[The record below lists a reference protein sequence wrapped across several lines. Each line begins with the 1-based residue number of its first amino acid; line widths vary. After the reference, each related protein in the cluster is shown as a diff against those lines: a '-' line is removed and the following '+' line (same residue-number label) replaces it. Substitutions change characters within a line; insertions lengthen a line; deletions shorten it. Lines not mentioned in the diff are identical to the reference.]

1 MMIRLFVHV
10 DAETELEKLWVVAP
24 KAAARISVILE
35 ELEGNQDLQDR
46 LTQHDFG
53 NHRSADFHV
62 SKWLDQW
69 NKGKDLWR
77 LKVWDLED
85 KGLKY
90 RVVYAFLPR
99 KSQYHVLGIVSREF
113 NYDPRHELSR
123 RIIAAYENL

>member
-1 MMIRLFVHV
+1 VFYLFIHV
-10 DAETELEKLWVVAP
+10 DAEDDLERLWEEEP
-24 KAAARISVILE
+24 NAAARIGALLE
-35 ELEGNQDLQDR
+35 ELEGNQDLLDR

-53 NHRSADFHV
+53 NYRTADFHV

-69 NKGKDLWR
+69 NKGRDLWR

-85 KGLKY
+85 KGLQY
-90 RVVYAFLPR
+90 RVVYAFMPG

-113 NYDPRHELSR
+113 DYDPHHELSR

>member
-10 DAETELEKLWVVAP
+10 DAETDLEKLWVVAP
-24 KAAARISVILE
+24 KAAARISVLLE
-35 ELEGNQDLQDR
+35 ELEGNQDLLDR

-53 NHRSADFHV
+53 NFRSADFHV
-62 SKWLDQW
+62 SKWLNQW
-69 NKGKDLWR
+69 NKGRDLWR

-90 RVVYAFLPR
+90 RVVYAYVPG

-113 NYDPRHELSR
+113 DYDPRHELSR

>member
-1 MMIRLFVHV
+1 MLIRLFVHV
-10 DAETELEKLWVVAP
+10 DAETDLEKLWAVAP
-24 KAAARISVILE
+24 KAAARIGVLLE
-35 ELEGNQDLQDR
+35 ELKGNQDLLDR

-53 NHRSADFHV
+53 DHRSADFHV
-62 SKWLDQW
+62 SKWLDLW

-85 KGLKY
+85 KGLRY
-90 RVVYAFLPR
+90 RVVYAYLPG

-113 NYDPRHELSR
+113 DYDPRHELSR

>member
-1 MMIRLFVHV
+1 MIRLFVHV
-10 DAETELEKLWVVAP
+10 DAETDLEKLWVVAP
-24 KAAARISVILE
+24 KAAARIGVLLA
-35 ELEGNQDLQDR
+35 ELEGNQDLLDR

-53 NHRSADFHV
+53 NYRSADFHV

-113 NYDPRHELSR
+113 DYDPRHELSR
-123 RIIAAYENL
+123 RIVAAYENL